1 MLVEKIFMLCPARI
15 HGSCHRLQKKLRQI
29 AGQSV
34 QRESEVPISLGK
46 LVPPAR
52 FQRATFRLGGGRSMQ
67 LSYGSTRDTNVN
79 REGPNVKFQRERS
92 IVLFKIALASER
104 ITDT

>member
-1 MLVEKIFMLCPARI
+1 MLVEKFFMSPPARI

-29 AGQSV
+29 AGRTAFEG
-34 QRESEVPISLGK
+34 REVLISSGK

-79 REGPNVKFQRERS
+79 REGPNVKFQRERFNRN
-92 IVLFKIALASER
+92 VQG
-104 ITDT
+104 